1 MPLYSSDTLS
11 NAVGGKEG
19 SGLDAS
25 PMPEDSFTPKAE
37 AAGAWCYLFVHY
49 TKVELI
55 RSKLNQKFNTFV
67 HRSVT
72 FKRVKGR
79 IKKEVRPTISGLIF
93 VQGNAR
99 EVEALL
105 RSLSP
110 ALHLASDC
118 TTGAVAQIADS
129 VMQAFIQLSQ
139 FEPARIRFMPH
150 ALGYYATG
158 HPLVRV
164 TSGLLAGFEG
174 YQVRISRDKCL
185 VTSVGGM
192 TVAIGGVCKETF
204 ENVEAYVNLRRS
216 QQEDTADAAG
226 QTPTQEAVG
235 RCFFRPQS
243 QLDLLALGSE
253 TAQSLGL
260 RVEKMRVILLALAAG
275 LAGAAVSVAGLI
287 GFVGLI
293 VPHLIRR
300 FLGEESRPL
309 VIGCAFGGAA
319 LLTVCD
325 TAARTLFAPYEIP
338 VGVVLSLGGGP
349 FFLWLLLRRKG
360 GQRH

>member
-1 MPLYSSDTLS
+1 MVHKRRVLAAAALLAVLAAVLSICIGAVTVPPEELLAALTGQGSGTHRAIILYVRMPRTAGCLVSGAALAVSGAVIQTVLS
-11 NAVGGKEG
+11 NPLASPNVIGINAGAGASVALCCAVAPTMVGITPLAAFAGAFGSALLVLTISQRAGASRMTLILTGVALSSIFSALVDLVVTLAPDALNGYSDFRVGG
-19 SGLDAS
+19 LD
-25 PMPEDSFTPKAE
+25 
-37 AAGAWCYLFVHY
+37 
-49 TKVELI
+49 
-55 RSKLNQKFNTFV
+55 
-67 HRSVT
+67 SVT
-72 FKRVKGR
+72 MARV
-79 IKKEVRPTISGLIF
+79 T
-93 VQGNAR
+93 
-99 EVEALL
+99 
-105 RSLSP
+105 P
-110 ALHLASDC
+110 AAVV
-118 TTGAVAQIADS
+118 GAVC
-129 VMQAFIQLSQ
+129 
-139 FEPARIRFMPH
+139 
-150 ALGYYATG
+150 
-158 HPLVRV
+158 
-164 TSGLLAGFEG
+164 LAGVLLLTNE
-174 YQVRISRDKCL
+174 
-185 VTSVGGM
+185 
-192 TVAIGGVCKETF
+192 
-204 ENVEAYVNLRRS
+204 
-216 QQEDTADAAG
+216 
-226 QTPTQEAVG
+226 
-235 RCFFRPQS
+235 
-243 QLDLLALGSE
+243 LDLLALGSE

>member
-1 MPLYSSDTLS
+1 MVHKRRVLAAAALLAVLAAVLSICIGAVTVPPEELLAALTGQGSGTYRAIILYVRMPRTAGCLVSGAALAVSGAVIQTVLS
-11 NAVGGKEG
+11 NPLASPNVIGINAGAGAAVALCCAVAPTMVGITPLAAFAGAFGSALLVLTISQRAGASRMTLILTGVALSSIFSALVDLVVTLAPDALNGYSDFRVGG
-19 SGLDAS
+19 LD
-25 PMPEDSFTPKAE
+25 
-37 AAGAWCYLFVHY
+37 
-49 TKVELI
+49 
-55 RSKLNQKFNTFV
+55 
-67 HRSVT
+67 SVT
-72 FKRVKGR
+72 MARV
-79 IKKEVRPTISGLIF
+79 T
-93 VQGNAR
+93 
-99 EVEALL
+99 
-105 RSLSP
+105 P
-110 ALHLASDC
+110 AAVV
-118 TTGAVAQIADS
+118 GAVC
-129 VMQAFIQLSQ
+129 
-139 FEPARIRFMPH
+139 
-150 ALGYYATG
+150 
-158 HPLVRV
+158 
-164 TSGLLAGFEG
+164 LAGVLLLTNE
-174 YQVRISRDKCL
+174 
-185 VTSVGGM
+185 
-192 TVAIGGVCKETF
+192 
-204 ENVEAYVNLRRS
+204 
-216 QQEDTADAAG
+216 
-226 QTPTQEAVG
+226 
-235 RCFFRPQS
+235 
-243 QLDLLALGSE
+243 LDLLALGSE

>member
-1 MPLYSSDTLS
+1 MVHKRRVLAAAALLAVLAAVLSICIGAVTVPPEELLAALTGQGSGTHRAIILYVRMPRTAGCLVSGAALAVSGAVIQTVLS
-11 NAVGGKEG
+11 NPLASPNVIGINAGAGAAVALCCAVAPTMVGITPLAAFAGAFGSALLVLTISQRAGASRMTLILTGVALSSIFSALVDLVVTLAPDALNGYSDFRVGG
-19 SGLDAS
+19 LD
-25 PMPEDSFTPKAE
+25 
-37 AAGAWCYLFVHY
+37 
-49 TKVELI
+49 
-55 RSKLNQKFNTFV
+55 
-67 HRSVT
+67 SVT
-72 FKRVKGR
+72 MARV
-79 IKKEVRPTISGLIF
+79 T
-93 VQGNAR
+93 
-99 EVEALL
+99 
-105 RSLSP
+105 P
-110 ALHLASDC
+110 AAVV
-118 TTGAVAQIADS
+118 GAV
-129 VMQAFIQLSQ
+129 
-139 FEPARIRFMPH
+139 
-150 ALGYYATG
+150 
-158 HPLVRV
+158 
-164 TSGLLAGFEG
+164 
-174 YQVRISRDKCL
+174 CL
-185 VTSVGGM
+185 V
-192 TVAIGGVCKETF
+192 GVLLLTNE
-204 ENVEAYVNLRRS
+204 
-216 QQEDTADAAG
+216 
-226 QTPTQEAVG
+226 
-235 RCFFRPQS
+235 
-243 QLDLLALGSE
+243 LDLLALGSE

>member
-1 MPLYSSDTLS
+1 MVHKRRVLAAAALLAVLAAVLSICIGAVTVPPEELLAALTGQGSGTHRAIILYVRMPRTAGCLVSGAALAVSGAVIQTVLS
-11 NAVGGKEG
+11 NPLASPNVIGINAGAGAAVALCCAVAPTMVGITPLAAFARAFGSALLVLTISQRAGASRMTLILTGVALSSIFSALVDLVVTLAPDALNGYSDFRVGG
-19 SGLDAS
+19 LD
-25 PMPEDSFTPKAE
+25 
-37 AAGAWCYLFVHY
+37 
-49 TKVELI
+49 
-55 RSKLNQKFNTFV
+55 
-67 HRSVT
+67 SVT
-72 FKRVKGR
+72 MARV
-79 IKKEVRPTISGLIF
+79 T
-93 VQGNAR
+93 
-99 EVEALL
+99 
-105 RSLSP
+105 P
-110 ALHLASDC
+110 AAVV
-118 TTGAVAQIADS
+118 GAVC
-129 VMQAFIQLSQ
+129 
-139 FEPARIRFMPH
+139 
-150 ALGYYATG
+150 
-158 HPLVRV
+158 
-164 TSGLLAGFEG
+164 LAGVLLLTNE
-174 YQVRISRDKCL
+174 
-185 VTSVGGM
+185 
-192 TVAIGGVCKETF
+192 
-204 ENVEAYVNLRRS
+204 
-216 QQEDTADAAG
+216 
-226 QTPTQEAVG
+226 
-235 RCFFRPQS
+235 
-243 QLDLLALGSE
+243 LDLLALGSE

>member
-1 MPLYSSDTLS
+1 MVHKRRVLAAAALLAVLAAVLSICIGAVTVPPEELLAALTGQGSGTHRAIILYVRMPRTAGCLVSGAALAVSGAVIQTVLS
-11 NAVGGKEG
+11 NPLASPNVIGINAGAGAAVALCCAVAPTMVGITPLAAFAGAFGSALLVLTISQRAGASRMTLILTGVALSSIFSALVDLVVTLAPDALNGYSDFRVGG
-19 SGLDAS
+19 LDSVTMARV
-25 PMPEDSFTPKAE
+25 TPA
-37 AAGAWCYLFVHY
+37 AVVGTVCLAGAL
-49 TKVELI
+49 L
-55 RSKLNQKFNTFV
+55 LN
-67 HRSVT
+67 
-72 FKRVKGR
+72 
-79 IKKEVRPTISGLIF
+79 
-93 VQGNAR
+93 
-99 EVEALL
+99 
-105 RSLSP
+105 P
-110 ALHLASDC
+110 ALHPLAP
-118 TTGAVAQIADS
+118 A
-129 VMQAFIQLSQ
+129 SQ
-139 FEPARIRFMPH
+139 
-150 ALGYYATG
+150 
-158 HPLVRV
+158 
-164 TSGLLAGFEG
+164 
-174 YQVRISRDKCL
+174 
-185 VTSVGGM
+185 
-192 TVAIGGVCKETF
+192 
-204 ENVEAYVNLRRS
+204 
-216 QQEDTADAAG
+216 
-226 QTPTQEAVG
+226 
-235 RCFFRPQS
+235 
-243 QLDLLALGSE
+243 

>member
-1 MPLYSSDTLS
+1 MVHKRRVLAAAALLAVLAAVLSICIGAVTVPPEELLAALTGQGSGTHRAIILYVRMPRTAGCLVSGAALAVSGAVIQTVLS
-11 NAVGGKEG
+11 NSLASPNVIGINAGAGAAVALCCAVAPTMVGITPLAAFAGAFGSALLVLTISQRAGASRMTLILTGVALSSIFSALVDLVVTLAPDALNGYSDFRVGG
-19 SGLDAS
+19 LD
-25 PMPEDSFTPKAE
+25 
-37 AAGAWCYLFVHY
+37 
-49 TKVELI
+49 
-55 RSKLNQKFNTFV
+55 
-67 HRSVT
+67 SVT
-72 FKRVKGR
+72 MARV
-79 IKKEVRPTISGLIF
+79 T
-93 VQGNAR
+93 
-99 EVEALL
+99 
-105 RSLSP
+105 P
-110 ALHLASDC
+110 AAVV
-118 TTGAVAQIADS
+118 GAVC
-129 VMQAFIQLSQ
+129 
-139 FEPARIRFMPH
+139 
-150 ALGYYATG
+150 
-158 HPLVRV
+158 
-164 TSGLLAGFEG
+164 LAGVLLLTNE
-174 YQVRISRDKCL
+174 
-185 VTSVGGM
+185 
-192 TVAIGGVCKETF
+192 
-204 ENVEAYVNLRRS
+204 
-216 QQEDTADAAG
+216 
-226 QTPTQEAVG
+226 
-235 RCFFRPQS
+235 
-243 QLDLLALGSE
+243 LDLLALGSE

>member
-1 MPLYSSDTLS
+1 MPRTAGCLVSGAALAVSGAVIQTVLS
-11 NAVGGKEG
+11 NPLASPNVIGINAGAGAAVALCCAVAPTMVGITPLAAFAGAFGSALLVLTISQRAGASRMTLILTGVALSSIFSALVDLVVTLAPDALNGYSDFRVGG
-19 SGLDAS
+19 LD
-25 PMPEDSFTPKAE
+25 
-37 AAGAWCYLFVHY
+37 
-49 TKVELI
+49 
-55 RSKLNQKFNTFV
+55 
-67 HRSVT
+67 SVT
-72 FKRVKGR
+72 MARV
-79 IKKEVRPTISGLIF
+79 T
-93 VQGNAR
+93 
-99 EVEALL
+99 
-105 RSLSP
+105 P
-110 ALHLASDC
+110 AAVV
-118 TTGAVAQIADS
+118 GAVC
-129 VMQAFIQLSQ
+129 
-139 FEPARIRFMPH
+139 
-150 ALGYYATG
+150 
-158 HPLVRV
+158 
-164 TSGLLAGFEG
+164 LAGVLLLTNE
-174 YQVRISRDKCL
+174 
-185 VTSVGGM
+185 
-192 TVAIGGVCKETF
+192 
-204 ENVEAYVNLRRS
+204 
-216 QQEDTADAAG
+216 
-226 QTPTQEAVG
+226 
-235 RCFFRPQS
+235 
-243 QLDLLALGSE
+243 LDLLALGSE

>member
-1 MPLYSSDTLS
+1 MVHKRRVLAAAALLAVLAAVLSICIGAVTVPPEELLAALTGQGSGTHRAIILYVRMPRTAGCLVSGAALAVSGAVIQTVLS
-11 NAVGGKEG
+11 NPLASPNVIGINAGAGAAVALCCAVAPTMVDITPLAAFVGAFGSALLVLTISQRAGASRMTLILTGVALSSIFSALVDLVVTLAPDALNGYSDFRVGG
-19 SGLDAS
+19 LD
-25 PMPEDSFTPKAE
+25 
-37 AAGAWCYLFVHY
+37 
-49 TKVELI
+49 
-55 RSKLNQKFNTFV
+55 
-67 HRSVT
+67 SVT
-72 FKRVKGR
+72 MARV
-79 IKKEVRPTISGLIF
+79 T
-93 VQGNAR
+93 
-99 EVEALL
+99 
-105 RSLSP
+105 P
-110 ALHLASDC
+110 AAVV
-118 TTGAVAQIADS
+118 GAVC
-129 VMQAFIQLSQ
+129 
-139 FEPARIRFMPH
+139 
-150 ALGYYATG
+150 
-158 HPLVRV
+158 
-164 TSGLLAGFEG
+164 LAGVLLLTNE
-174 YQVRISRDKCL
+174 
-185 VTSVGGM
+185 
-192 TVAIGGVCKETF
+192 
-204 ENVEAYVNLRRS
+204 
-216 QQEDTADAAG
+216 
-226 QTPTQEAVG
+226 
-235 RCFFRPQS
+235 
-243 QLDLLALGSE
+243 LDLLALGSE

>member
-1 MPLYSSDTLS
+1 MVHKRRVLAAAALLAVLAAVLSICIGAVTVPPEELLAALTGQGSGTHRAIILYVRMPRTAGCLVSGAALAVSGAVIQTVLS
-11 NAVGGKEG
+11 NPLASPNVIGINAGAGAAVALCCAVAPTMVGITPLAAFAGAFGSALLVLTISQRAGASRMTLVLTGVALSSIFSALVDLVVTLAPDALNGYSDFRVGG
-19 SGLDAS
+19 LD
-25 PMPEDSFTPKAE
+25 
-37 AAGAWCYLFVHY
+37 
-49 TKVELI
+49 
-55 RSKLNQKFNTFV
+55 
-67 HRSVT
+67 SVT
-72 FKRVKGR
+72 M
-79 IKKEVRPTISGLIF
+79 
-93 VQGNAR
+93 A
-99 EVEALL
+99 
-105 RSLSP
+105 
-110 ALHLASDC
+110 
-118 TTGAVAQIADS
+118 
-129 VMQAFIQLSQ
+129 
-139 FEPARIRFMPH
+139 
-150 ALGYYATG
+150 
-158 HPLVRV
+158 RV
-164 TSGLLAGFEG
+164 TPAAVVGTVCLAGVLLLTNE
-174 YQVRISRDKCL
+174 
-185 VTSVGGM
+185 
-192 TVAIGGVCKETF
+192 
-204 ENVEAYVNLRRS
+204 
-216 QQEDTADAAG
+216 
-226 QTPTQEAVG
+226 
-235 RCFFRPQS
+235 
-243 QLDLLALGSE
+243 LDLLALGSE

>member
-1 MPLYSSDTLS
+1 MVHKRRVLAAAALLAVLAAVLSICIGSVTVPPEELLAALTGQGSGTHRAIILYVRMPRTAGCLVSGAALAVSGAVIQTVLS
-11 NAVGGKEG
+11 NPLASPNVIGINAGAGAAVALCCAVAPTMVGITPLAAFAGAFGSALLVLTISQRAGASRMTLILTGVALSSIFSALVDLVVTLAPDALNGYSDFRVGG
-19 SGLDAS
+19 LD
-25 PMPEDSFTPKAE
+25 
-37 AAGAWCYLFVHY
+37 
-49 TKVELI
+49 
-55 RSKLNQKFNTFV
+55 
-67 HRSVT
+67 SVT
-72 FKRVKGR
+72 MARV
-79 IKKEVRPTISGLIF
+79 T
-93 VQGNAR
+93 
-99 EVEALL
+99 
-105 RSLSP
+105 P
-110 ALHLASDC
+110 AAVV
-118 TTGAVAQIADS
+118 GAVC
-129 VMQAFIQLSQ
+129 
-139 FEPARIRFMPH
+139 
-150 ALGYYATG
+150 
-158 HPLVRV
+158 
-164 TSGLLAGFEG
+164 LAGVLLLTNE
-174 YQVRISRDKCL
+174 
-185 VTSVGGM
+185 
-192 TVAIGGVCKETF
+192 
-204 ENVEAYVNLRRS
+204 
-216 QQEDTADAAG
+216 
-226 QTPTQEAVG
+226 
-235 RCFFRPQS
+235 
-243 QLDLLALGSE
+243 LDLLALGSE